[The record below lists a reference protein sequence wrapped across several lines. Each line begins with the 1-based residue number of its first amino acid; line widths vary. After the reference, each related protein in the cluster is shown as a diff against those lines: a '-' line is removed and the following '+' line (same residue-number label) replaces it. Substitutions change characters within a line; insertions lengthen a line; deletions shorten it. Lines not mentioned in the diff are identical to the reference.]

1 MRTRLLG
8 ASRLVPVAVLVVC
21 LSAAAGCSSD
31 DPIGY
36 SAEDSVGARAHATMI
51 APDGSTVGSV
61 SFQQGVTGVL
71 INIDVIGLVPG
82 PHGIHLHEVGAC
94 TPDFKAAGGHI
105 NPGEG
110 VHGLLNA
117 ERSEVSQDDGDLPNL
132 YAAADGTARA
142 EFFTTLVTIEEGNR
156 PVLLDSDGS
165 TVVIH
170 ENPDDHL
177 TQPIGGAGGRVIC
190 GIIQ

>member
-1 MRTRLLG
+1 MGTRMLG
-8 ASRLVPVAVLVVC
+8 ASRLIPVVVLVVC
-21 LSAAAGCSSD
+21 LLVAAGCSSD

-36 SAEDSVGARAHATMI
+36 SAEDSVGARAHATMV

-71 INIDVIGLVPG
+71 INIDVIGAGAG
-82 PHGIHLHEVGAC
+82 PRMAIHLHEVGAC

-117 ERSEVSQDDGDLPNL
+117 ERKRESAKTTATCPISTPPL
-132 YAAADGTARA
+132 TARR
-142 EFFTTLVTIEEGNR
+142 ER
-156 PVLLDSDGS
+156 SS
-165 TVVIH
+165 S
-170 ENPDDHL
+170 
-177 TQPIGGAGGRVIC
+177 RRW
-190 GIIQ
+190 